1 MILRIFLLFICV
13 VGLNAA
19 TDKLIDIK
27 ATGLMNIGVKY
38 DFKPFGF
45 IDNRGRLV
53 GFDVELSRFI
63 ADKLQV
69 TAKFHQVTSE
79 NRIPILLKDDIDIIV
94 ASMTHK
100 ISRDKEID
108 FSISY
113 FFDGQSILVREDE
126 ISVTPKEFANRKVG
140 AIKGATSGPNFKKLV
155 PKARLVYFS
164 EYPQALRAL
173 KRGNIDAITTDFTW
187 CNQQVKDSN
196 ETLKVVGGL
205 LSFEPYG
212 IGLKENQSK
221 LRDAINFALIELV
234 KEGVYSEL
242 YEKWFGEKPKRYPSL
257 WPK

>member
-1 MILRIFLLFICV
+1 MILRIFLLFMCV
-13 VGLNAA
+13 VGLQAA
-19 TDKLIDIK
+19 PDKYTDIK
-27 ATGLMNIGVKY
+27 ATGIINIGVKY

-53 GFDVELSRFI
+53 GFDIELARFI
-63 ADKLQV
+63 ADKLKV
-69 TAKFHQVTSE
+69 TPKFHQVTSE
-79 NRIPILLKDDIDIIV
+79 NRIPTLLKDDIDIIV

-113 FFDGQSILVREDE
+113 YFDGQSILVREDE
-126 ISVTPKEFANRKVG
+126 ISTKVKEFANRKVG

-155 PKARLVYFS
+155 PKARVVYFS

-173 KRGNIDAITTDFTW
+173 KRGNIDAITTDYTW
-187 CNQQVKDSN
+187 CVQQAKDSN

-212 IGLKENQSK
+212 IGMQENQSK
-221 LRDAINFALIELV
+221 LRDAINFVIIELV
-234 KEGVYSEL
+234 KEGVYAEL
-242 YEKWFGEKPKRYPSL
+242 YEKWFGEKPERYPSL

>member
-1 MILRIFLLFICV
+1 MISRFLLLLIIVSFSY
-13 VGLNAA
+13 G
-19 TDKLIDIK
+19 DKLTDIK
-27 ATGLMNIGVKY
+27 VIDRINIGVKY

-45 IDNRGRLV
+45 LDKRGRLV
-53 GFDVELSRFI
+53 GFDIDLARFI
-63 ADKLQV
+63 ASKLGV
-69 TAKFHQVTSE
+69 APTFKQVTSSS
-79 NRIPILLKDDIDIIV
+79 RIPRLLSEDIDIIV

-113 FFDGQSILVREDE
+113 FFDGQSILVRQDE
-126 ISVTPKEFANRKVG
+126 VSTTAKEFANRKVG
-140 AIKGATSGPNFKKLV
+140 AIKGATAGPNFKKLV
-155 PKARLVYFS
+155 PKSRMVYFS

-173 KRGNIDAITTDFTW
+173 KRGNIEAITTDFTW
-187 CNQQVKDSN
+187 CNVQANDSK
-196 ETLKVVGGL
+196 ETLKVIGEL

-212 IGLKENQSK
+212 IGVPENESK

-242 YEKWFGEKPKRYPSL
+242 YEKWFGEKPKRFPSL